1 MPKFYAVKSGRT
13 CGIFTSWSECE
24 KQVKGFSGAQYKSF
38 SSADDASKYLEEP
51 DKKAVQQEVS
61 AAQTVSQETVK
72 KASEPVKLR
81 TDAIEVYVD
90 GSYNADTGY
99 YGYGCL
105 IDYGDKRKV
114 LYGNGVCKANGR
126 NVEGEVAGARA
137 ALSDI
142 SRGGNSKNVIMYY
155 DYEGI
160 GSWADGRWKTNKDYT
175 SSYADFVKKCR
186 SEGMQIEFYH
196 VKGHTGNQG
205 NEYVDKIAKVA
216 CGVDLTRSEQE
227 MLSQLSDV
235 PGMPPVFNNSL
246 QAEQQSC
253 DQIEV

>member
-13 CGIFTSWSECE
+13 CGIFTSWGECE

-51 DKKAVQQEVS
+51 DKKVMPQAVS
-61 AAQTVSQETVK
+61 STQTVSQDTVVE
-72 KASEPVKLR
+72 APEAVKHPS
-81 TDAIEVYVD
+81 DAIEVYVD
-90 GSYNADTGY
+90 GSYNAETGC

-105 IDYGDKRKV
+105 IDYGNKRKV
-114 LYGNGVCKANGR
+114 LYGNGICKANGR

-142 SRGGNSKNVIMYY
+142 SKGNNSKNVVMYY

-160 GSWADGRWKTNKDYT
+160 GSWADGKWKANKDYT
-175 SSYADFVKKCR
+175 AGYADFVKKCR
-186 SEGMQIEFYH
+186 SEGMQIEFSH

-235 PGMPPVFNNSL
+235 PGMPPVFDNL
-246 QAEQQSC
+246 TTEQQSC